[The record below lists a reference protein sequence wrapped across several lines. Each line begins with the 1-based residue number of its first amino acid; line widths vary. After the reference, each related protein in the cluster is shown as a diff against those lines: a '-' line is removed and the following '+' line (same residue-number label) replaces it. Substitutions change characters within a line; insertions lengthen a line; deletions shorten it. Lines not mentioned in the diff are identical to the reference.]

1 VKKKNNTYQFLNI
14 IKEEEY
20 DNFTQKE
27 KEKYL
32 IENNIYVPYEN
43 LDHPFFNQPN
53 ENGKTFRD
61 SFFSSHYVSNIV
73 LREMVDWFVEI
84 GSDFKPE
91 FEGYKERIHS
101 SINRALDNSDKER
114 VIRNEHE
121 KHSDFLSEHHYGVED
136 YYSINTKDGDLYDC
150 IQSYS
155 IDESLVLEYV
165 IDGFPHLSTE
175 YAFKDCDEVKYNL
188 EVLKFLK
195 KEMNKITGSKEE
207 KVYKPKSTTPLPF
220 NDRIF
225 RTMESQNWFYD
236 TLNKMGAI
244 EDYNKPI
251 RRKFQPICSAIFY
264 SISCKKHILKY
275 GLKLQDLINFLNK
288 EFKTKIK
295 TKLSVGHLH
304 EDEVSKNIE
313 KFIENNNLA

>member
-1 VKKKNNTYQFLNI
+1 VKKKNNTYPFLNI
-14 IKEEEY
+14 IKKEKY
-20 DNFTQKE
+20 DNFTEDE

-32 IENNIYVPYEN
+32 FDNKIYVPYED

-195 KEMNKITGSKEE
+195 KELNKITGSIEE
-207 KVYKPKSTTPLPF
+207 KVYKPKPTTPLPF
-220 NDRIF
+220 NDEIF
-225 RTMESQNWFYD
+225 RTIEAQDWFFN
-236 TLNKMGAI
+236 TLNKMGGL
-244 EDYNKPI
+244 EESYTPKK
-251 RRKFQPICSAIFY
+251 RKFQPICHAIFY
-264 SISCKKHILKY
+264 SFDCKKKIFRYNLELKDYIL
-275 GLKLQDLINFLNK
+275 FLNN
-288 EFKTKIK
+288 EFDTNINS
-295 TKLSVGHLH
+295 KLSIGYRHV
-304 EDEVSKNIE
+304 DEVEELLFNI
-313 KFIENNNLA
+313 I